1 MCGILLIS
9 IFTLHY
15 KTNDAILHVYHVMQD
30 TFVIITLVLQ
40 VSKEGGRNLS
50 TTQMLKGIIEGCLL
64 AIIKDKEVY
73 GYEMAEKLE
82 SYGFHSFS
90 EGTIYPLLMRMQKEE
105 LITSTLKKS
114 TAGPRR
120 KYYSL
125 TPKGD
130 LELKNFIERWQN
142 LQSNVNGVIQQY
154 TITNGGNQDET

>member
-1 MCGILLIS
+1 
-9 IFTLHY
+9 
-15 KTNDAILHVYHVMQD
+15 
-30 TFVIITLVLQ
+30 
-40 VSKEGGRNLS
+40 
-50 TTQMLKGIIEGCLL
+50 MLKGIIDGCLL

-105 LITSTLKKS
+105 LITATLKKS

-130 LELKNFIERWQN
+130 LELKKFIERWQN